1 MNNGD
6 GQPEEEISK
15 WTGDEVFR
23 LMVQSVF
30 DYSIFAIDLNGRI
43 RNWNP
48 GAERMFGYKKEEIIG
63 KDIAILFPPKT
74 SASVRRR
81 SSLKPQKGRE
91 AAGIIAGICGKTAPA
106 FGRQAGSTR

>member
-1 MNNGD
+1 MTRAWAMGNSAD
-6 GQPEEEISK
+6 QTKEEFSK
-15 WTGDEVFR
+15 WTDDDVFR

-63 KDIAILFPPKT
+63 KDVAILFPPED
-74 SASVRRR
+74 RRQR
-81 SSLKPQKGRE
+81 APEGELE
-91 AAGIIAGICGKTAPA
+91 AAKRERSGGDH
-106 FGRQAGSTR
+106 RW